1 LRQHEDFDLP
11 FSDSLSMARLGAVNM
26 NVEMILYELGDYDGG
41 AFLYPLGF
49 IVTIGYVVVG
59 GWVWALPRRFKSD

>member
-1 LRQHEDFDLP
+1 
-11 FSDSLSMARLGAVNM
+11 MARLGAVNM

-59 GWVWALPRRFKSD
+59 GWVWALSRRFKSD